1 MMSKFFVALRNWLL
15 PVAMVSGTILYF
27 IISKISLF
35 APIRKDLLDVSD
47 WLLPVTIF
55 FTLFFTFC
63 KIDFKEMKPRKWH
76 FILLLS
82 QTVMCVACM
91 YVIVN
96 FFNDEGFNKVLAE
109 GIMAC
114 LLSPTATAAAVVTG
128 KLGGSAASL
137 TSYTLESNI
146 LSALLITVLCPLVNP
161 LPDMDVFSAFFHVL
175 FKISTLL
182 LLPFI
187 LAFGLKY
194 AMPHLHARLA
204 ALKDVS
210 YYLWGFSLTIV
221 TGLTVRMVWLNMSD
235 GILEIAL
242 VSGAAIVC
250 LFKFAYG
257 KFIGH
262 LYSKEDKISAG
273 QALGQKNTS
282 FTIWMALNFLNPI
295 AAVAPGSYVIWQN
308 IINSYQLWQKRKT
321 DSARNI

>member
-1 MMSKFFVALRNWLL
+1 MMSKFVVALRNWLL

-175 FKISTLL
+175 FKISTL
-182 LLPFI
+182 F
-187 LAFGLKY
+187 
-194 AMPHLHARLA
+194 
-204 ALKDVS
+204 
-210 YYLWGFSLTIV
+210 
-221 TGLTVRMVWLNMSD
+221 
-235 GILEIAL
+235 
-242 VSGAAIVC
+242 
-250 LFKFAYG
+250 
-257 KFIGH
+257 
-262 LYSKEDKISAG
+262 
-273 QALGQKNTS
+273 
-282 FTIWMALNFLNPI
+282 
-295 AAVAPGSYVIWQN
+295 
-308 IINSYQLWQKRKT
+308 
-321 DSARNI
+321 

>member
-1 MMSKFFVALRNWLL
+1 MMSKFVVALRNWLL

-146 LSALLITVLCPLVNP
+146 LSALLITVLCPLVN
-161 LPDMDVFSAFFHVL
+161 MDVFSAFFHVL

-273 QALGQKNTS
+273 QALGQKNTA

>member
-1 MMSKFFVALRNWLL
+1 
-15 PVAMVSGTILYF
+15 
-27 IISKISLF
+27 
-35 APIRKDLLDVSD
+35 
-47 WLLPVTIF
+47 
-55 FTLFFTFC
+55 
-63 KIDFKEMKPRKWH
+63 
-76 FILLLS
+76 
-82 QTVMCVACM
+82 MCVACM

-273 QALGQKNTS
+273 QALGQKNTA